1 MTNTFKIV
9 ALIFSIGMFPL
20 NSNAQN
26 KQEKIRYAIEK
37 ATEEYKDIVRQ
48 NMNFTIAE
56 TNSFWPL
63 LNQYLVQKEEI
74 FAKEV
79 NLFLTDSQKL
89 TDKGAANFIKRMQ
102 QSEKDLS
109 RLKNKYFKR
118 IQKKLP
124 AKKFLR
130 FLQIDHYIEVARDFK
145 LSSQIPLVKA

>member
-1 MTNTFKIV
+1 MTNTFKILAFV
-9 ALIFSIGMFPL
+9 FSISLFPF

-37 ATEEYKDIVRQ
+37 ATEEYKDIVRL
-48 NMNFTIAE
+48 NMHFTTAE
-56 TNSFWPL
+56 TNSFWPV
-63 LNQYLVQKEEI
+63 LNQYLLQKEEI

-79 NLFLTDSQKL
+79 NLFLTDSRKL
-89 TDKGAANFIKRMQ
+89 NEKGAANFIKRMQ
-102 QSEKDLS
+102 QSEKDLN

-124 AKKFLR
+124 PKKFLR